1 LFRSVIVDACKV
13 ANKLDEQQDKYNTL
27 YTTFKEIKDKGIKFD
42 YCPDA
47 QGKYGGLLVVIL

>member
-1 LFRSVIVDACKV
+1 M

-47 QGKYGGLLVVIL
+47 QEKYGELLVVILSQPACKQS